1 MVGPN
6 KHTHTRAHEVT
17 LVWGLTQARPNHC
30 YFGTYPFS
38 SFIIS
43 DSFRGI
49 IRSSP
54 HLQYSSCP
62 CRVVFA
68 RRATASPREV
78 GPEDH
83 PVGNHK
89 DERVLPL
96 MWLGDEEELST

>member
-1 MVGPN
+1 VVGPN

-49 IRSSP
+49 IVL
-54 HLQYSSCP
+54 HVYSTA
-62 CRVVFA
+62 VVPA
-68 RRATASPREV
+68 
-78 GPEDH
+78 G
-83 PVGNHK
+83 
-89 DERVLPL
+89 
-96 MWLGDEEELST
+96 